1 MKTAISFPSLRSIPR
16 TLEDAVLRQRRAA
29 GRCREG
35 KLVTSRQLKERLFR
49 ELKTNVSIYI
59 EDTDK
64 AGVFN
69 VKARGAMQIAVL
81 VETMR
86 REGFELLVS
95 RPTVMREGGRRPAP
109 GTLRDRLDRGA
120 G

>member
-1 MKTAISFPSLRSIPR
+1 M
-16 TLEDAVLRQRRAA
+16 
-29 GRCREG
+29 
-35 KLVTSRQLKERLFR
+35 R

-59 EDTDK
+59 EDSDK

-69 VKARGAMQIAVL
+69 VKARGAMQVAVL

-95 RPTVMREGGRRPAP
+95 RPTVIEKVIDGKRSSPSRPSGSKCPTSASARSCRILP
-109 GTLRDRLDRGA
+109 TARA
-120 G
+120 C